1 MPAMSPLTKRILIVL
16 GALLLAVVAYFAYGY
31 HNLKVQS
38 AAAEHVREQQPMFQA
53 QLLQYQRTLRVGMS
67 RSEVI
72 RYLQL
77 RGVSYLED
85 RREIHV
91 YLGDEPDVFPCDRWA
106 VYVSFEF
113 GYPQI
118 EFGRPQMND
127 ELSPQDPLGAIS
139 LKRIGHCL

>member
-1 MPAMSPLTKRILIVL
+1 MRPLTKRILLVL
-16 GALLLAVVAYFAYGY
+16 GAASLAVFGY
-31 HNLKVQS
+31 VGYSYYNLKVQS
-38 AAAEHVREQQPMFQA
+38 AAAERVRAERQPLFQA
-53 QLLQYQRTLRVGMS
+53 QLLEYQHALKVGAS

-72 RYLQL
+72 RYLQS
-77 RGVSYLED
+77 RSTSYVAA

-113 GYPQI
+113 GHPQI
-118 EFGRPQMND
+118 ESGRSQMND
-127 ELSPQDPLGAIS
+127 DVTAQDPLGAIS